1 MSRLLESVMV
11 LARLH
16 LELYHVKSLT
26 VDSVDIGLGDEC
38 VLVDRL
44 DYAEYGDRF
53 NLATHDDE
61 HLNLMLGVPAHSR
74 EHGAASTGLIIDC
87 SGYFLPITRYD
98 GELYSLT
105 VGVYKPLLEVTVFCL
120 QFSKFATAHYYHSV
134 ISS

>member
-74 EHGAASTGLIIDC
+74 EHGAASTGLIIYR

-105 VGVYKPLLEVTVFCL
+105 VGVYHLVGHERCKG
-120 QFSKFATAHYYHSV
+120 
-134 ISS
+134 